1 MKRPFHIC
9 MVQNFCSILHRKSG
23 VEGCPDRAGGEG
35 DEMVYGRAR
44 KRIPGFIVVA
54 GCAILSAAP
63 PATAQEDETLEEIVV
78 RGQVPMRNRTE
89 AIAPELTYGLEF
101 FQQLEPISVGDML
114 KRVPGVAF
122 TSDVGERES
131 PQLRGMGQGFT
142 QVLINGDPVPDAGG
156 ETATERSVLVDRI
169 PAELVD
175 RIEIIRSPSAD
186 IDSQGVGGTINI
198 ILKNGATLPPGGS
211 VRGSVMHYV
220 PDTEGGE
227 FGSAGFSYAG
237 RSEDERLAYSITA
250 NVQERFN
257 PKLTIQELF
266 TADRGTLQDAL
277 ALFALDGASSV
288 IGEDEERSVESDVR
302 ENLDKSFH
310 GDVDFRISDRTDLAL
325 TGYFID
331 TDREE
336 RQDTLVWEDSPDNLV
351 ALESEDTQFDQE
363 NWGSEVELTTEFSD
377 NVTVS
382 GAVSYATFDNDI
394 ESFSREL
401 DAEDATQPLPTEASF
416 LDNPTVA
423 PFDLEADSIET
434 IESQDDELRAEVA
447 LEWGVPG
454 LADNMGAADMTMK
467 FGVQSKFKSRDVVQV
482 EAGFDDGVLEE
493 PEPTDNGGVFSI
505 DEDRLDG
512 FLLADVSLTDRMT
525 IETGVRVEHT
535 KTDLIGLV
543 AGVTSTRSV
552 SETDV
557 NPSAHLRWEFNDW
570 GTVRASYARTVR
582 RPDFNQRI
590 PFAQF
595 DSPDDDDVTRG
606 NPDLDI
612 ETSDGIDFGVEF
624 ELPAR
629 GIAGVN
635 FFYRDI
641 TDLIQL
647 VRGPDNAD
655 GGSDFTF
662 ANVGDAEAWGYELDL
677 STPLSVIG
685 LENTGFYANYTRLY
699 SEKEDVFSGLSDVR
713 IDRQPIFVYNVGLT
727 QAIPDWSMSFGASFQ
742 KQGRFFQY
750 LLSEIETGVQD
761 GNLELFV
768 EKRFLDDRLV
778 TRLTGSNLIDDRTL
792 QAEEVFDG
800 TIADGELEEFEI
812 EHEESTPVIQLT
824 VRYRF

>member
-1 MKRPFHIC
+1 MHCMNGKRA
-9 MVQNFCSILHRKSG
+9 LHLL
-23 VEGCPDRAGGEG
+23 
-35 DEMVYGRAR
+35 
-44 KRIPGFIVVA
+44 VVT
-54 GCAILSAAP
+54 GCAVSSGFLPTAA
-63 PATAQEDETLEEIVV
+63 AQEGEVLEEIVV
-78 RGQVPMRNRTE
+78 TAEVPMRNRTE

-142 QVLINGDPVPDAGG
+142 QVLINGKPVPDAGG

-175 RIEIIRSPSAD
+175 RVEIIRSPSAD

-211 VRGSVMHYV
+211 IRGSILHYV
-220 PDTEGGE
+220 PEIEGGE
-227 FGSAGFSYAG
+227 FGAGGFSYAG
-237 RSEDERLAYSITA
+237 RSDDERLAYSVTA

-257 PKLTIQELF
+257 PKLTIQEVF
-266 TADRGTLQDAL
+266 SADRGTLDDAL
-277 ALFALDGASSV
+277 ALFAIDGANSV
-288 IGEDEERSVESDVR
+288 IGDGEERSVESDVR

-310 GDVDFRISDRTDLAL
+310 GDLDFRMTERTSLAL
-325 TGYFID
+325 TAYFID

-351 ALESEDTQFDQE
+351 ELASEDTNFDQE
-363 NWGSEVELTTEFSD
+363 NWGTEAELSSEFSD

-382 GAVSYATFDNDI
+382 GLASYAKFDNDI
-394 ESFSREL
+394 ETLNMEL
-401 DAEDATQPLPTEASF
+401 DAGDVAGTLPTESSF

-423 PFDLEADSIET
+423 PFGLEADSIET
-434 IESQDDELRAEVA
+434 IASRDEEYRVEGDVELN
-447 LEWGVPG
+447 LPD
-454 LADNMGAADMTMK
+454 LADGMGAADVALK
-467 FGVQSKFKSRDVVQV
+467 LGVQSKFKSRDVTQV
-482 EAGFDDGVLEE
+482 EAGFDDGTLEE
-493 PEPTDNGGVFSI
+493 PEPTDNGGEFSI
-505 DEDRLDG
+505 EEDRVDG
-512 FLLADVSLTDRMT
+512 FIMGEIGFTDRVT
-525 IETGVRVEHT
+525 LETGVRVEHT
-535 KTDLIGLV
+535 KTDLTGLV
-543 AGVTSTRSV
+543 AGVTSVRSV

-557 NPSAHLRWEFNDW
+557 NPSAHLRWEWNDW
-570 GTVRASYARTVR
+570 GTLRASYARTVR

-612 ETSDGIDFGVEF
+612 ETADGIDLGVEF

-635 FFYRDI
+635 LFYRDI
-641 TDLIQL
+641 KDLIQL

-662 ANVGDAEAWGYELDL
+662 ANVGDGEVWGYELDL
-677 STPLSVIG
+677 STPLSMIG
-685 LENTGFYANYTRLY
+685 LENTGVYANYTRLY
-699 SEKEDVFSGLSDVR
+699 SEKVDVFSGLSDVR
-713 IDRQPIFVYNVGLT
+713 IDRQPIFVYNVGVT
-727 QAIPDWSMSFGASFQ
+727 HAIPAWNMSMGVSYQ

-750 LLSEIETGVQD
+750 LLDEIETGVQD
-761 GNLELFV
+761 GNLEAFI
-768 EKRFLDDRLV
+768 EKRFFEDRLI
-778 TRLTGSNLIDDRTL
+778 TRLTASNIIDDRTL

-800 TIADGELEEFEI
+800 PIVDGVRDAYEI
-812 EHEESTPVIQLT
+812 EHEESTPVIQFT
-824 VRYRF
+824 VRYGF